1 MYISA
6 DKLRA
11 AYGLK
16 LKVLAGL
23 GRPVAA
29 GATILDF
36 GCGAGQ
42 AIRDLQRRGFDAY
55 GFDVQEKWEPDT
67 DASDLIEAGIIRVN
81 TDITAPL
88 PFPDDM
94 FDVVLSYQVFEHV
107 QDYDHSVS
115 ELARIMKPGGV
126 SLHVFPARLRPIE
139 AHIGVPFSSVIPRK
153 WWLDLWAKVGY
164 AKPNQRKHSR
174 DEISRRNLKFLTEK
188 TNYIPGREIKEHFRK
203 YFRDFE
209 FAEKEFLCLSG
220 RLGPLGTLV
229 RIFPFLATLFGTF
242 WTRVVMAANPV
253 KKSGESSASG
263 E

>member
-23 GRPVAA
+23 GRPVAP

-42 AIRDLQRRGFDAY
+42 AIRDLQSRGYDAY

-88 PFPDDM
+88 PFPDNM
-94 FDVVLSYQVFEHV
+94 FDAVFSYQVFEHV

-139 AHIGVPFSSVIPRK
+139 AHVGVPFSSVISGS
-153 WWLDLWAKVGY
+153 WWLKLWAGLGY

-174 DEISRRNLKFLTEK
+174 AEIARRNHRFLTDK
-188 TNYIPGREIKEHFRK
+188 THYIPGREIKRHFQAH
-203 YFRDFE
+203 FQDFE
-209 FAEKEFLCLSG
+209 FAEKEFLCRSG
-220 RLGPLGTLV
+220 RIGRLATVVRTLP
-229 RIFPFLATLFGTF
+229 ILATLFGTF
-242 WTRVVMAANPV
+242 WTRVVMAARPLARPET
-253 KKSGESSASG
+253 SED
-263 E
+263 